1 MDFVVMVL
9 RILGVVMA
17 GMGGARIVQGLFRG
31 PRIDWLGVFLIAAG
45 TMVLV
50 VMVWA
55 KGGELSVSALG
66 PALRGAIRALVS
78 AAF

>member
-1 MDFVVMVL
+1 MEFVVMVL

-17 GMGGARIVQGLFRG
+17 AMGGARIVKGLFNG
-31 PRIDWLGVFLIAAG
+31 LRIDWLGVCLAASG

-55 KGGELSVSALG
+55 KGGEMSASSLG
-66 PALRGAIRALVS
+66 PAIRGAVRALVN

>member
-17 GMGGARIVQGLFRG
+17 AMGGARIVKGLFNG
-31 PRIDWLGVFLIAAG
+31 FRIDWLGVFLSAAG
-45 TMVLV
+45 TMVLI

-55 KGGELSVSALG
+55 REGDLTASAFG

>member
-1 MDFVVMVL
+1 MDFVVWVL

-17 GMGGARIVQGLFRG
+17 AMGGARVVRGLVHGF
-31 PRIDWLGVFLIAAG
+31 RIDWPGVCLIGSG

-55 KGGELSVSALG
+55 KGGDLTASAFG
-66 PALRGAIRALVS
+66 PAIRGAIRALVS

>member
-1 MDFVVMVL
+1 MVL

-17 GMGGARIVQGLFRG
+17 AMGGARVVRGLFHG
-31 PRIDWLGVFLIAAG
+31 FRIDWLGVFLIGAG
-45 TMVLV
+45 TMVLI

-55 KGGELSVSALG
+55 EGGDLSARAFG
-66 PALRGAIRALVS
+66 PAIRGAIRALVN